1 MYHGQLLFRDHGQT
15 PLPQHCQPW
24 SNVVGNEKQWY
35 HGHPV
40 AGVFSDRHPE
50 KEVRPDF
57 AFKIYRSIII
67 FNYNI

>member
-24 SNVVGNEKQWY
+24 SNMVGNEKQWY

-40 AGVFSDRHPE
+40 AGVQVIHSLQSVSQTAQDLQ
-50 KEVRPDF
+50 
-57 AFKIYRSIII
+57 
-67 FNYNI
+67 

>member
-40 AGVFSDRHPE
+40 AGVANKSKLPPRTL
-50 KEVRPDF
+50 
-57 AFKIYRSIII
+57 KIESFR
-67 FNYNI
+67 